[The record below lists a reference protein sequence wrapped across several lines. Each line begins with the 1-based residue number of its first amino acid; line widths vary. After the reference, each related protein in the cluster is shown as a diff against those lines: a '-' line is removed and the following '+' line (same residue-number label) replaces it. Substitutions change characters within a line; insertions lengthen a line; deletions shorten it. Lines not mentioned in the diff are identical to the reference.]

1 MILQWLH
8 RQCPFGCR
16 DGFAINAIAAGR
28 IAMADNNR
36 AREFAKLTETAADT
50 AMGKLLRSFWQPVA
64 VSKALA
70 PKSAKAIRILGEDL
84 TLYRGESGNTYL
96 VGSRCLHRL
105 TLLHTG
111 WVEGEQIRC
120 MYHGWKY
127 NGAGRCVE
135 RPAERIA
142 LPDNKKIAGYPTKE
156 YAGLIFAYMGQ
167 GEAPPFDL
175 PRKDAFER
183 TTDLGF
189 ARSEVWP
196 CNWFQHVENSL
207 DPVHVSFAHM
217 AGRVGEF
224 GRAITESIPELS
236 YEETSSGVRQTA
248 KRSDNNVRV
257 SNWTFPNCNY
267 VRVPGL
273 TADDPWIETG
283 NWMVP
288 VDEVSTARFS
298 VRRVP
303 STTPEQDAR
312 ITRYFAEAE
321 DYNAADH
328 HAELFDRHEYP
339 DDPLIR
345 LTSAQD
351 YVALMG
357 QGVVTDRNREVLG
370 RSDMGVAFLRRLFT
384 RELAAIEQGKP
395 TKTWTPMTTPVDMPI
410 PVPA

>member
-1 MILQWLH
+1 
-8 RQCPFGCR
+8 
-16 DGFAINAIAAGR
+16 
-28 IAMADNNR
+28 MADNNR
-36 AREFAKLTETAADT
+36 AQNFAKLTETAANT

-64 VSKALA
+64 VSKGLA
-70 PKSAKAIRILGEDL
+70 PKSAKAIRILSEDL
-84 TLYRGESGNTYL
+84 TLYRGESGKAYL

-105 TLLHTG
+105 TLLQTG
-111 WVEGEQIRC
+111 WIEGDEIRC

-167 GEAPPFDL
+167 GEAPSFDL

-189 ARSEVWP
+189 ARLEVWP

-236 YEETSSGVRQTA
+236 YEETSSGIRQTA
-248 KRSDNNVRV
+248 TRSDNNVRV

-273 TADDPWIETG
+273 TAEDPWIETG

-288 VDEVSTARFS
+288 VDDVSTARFS

-303 STTPEQDAR
+303 STTPEHDTR

-321 DYNAADH
+321 SYNAADH
-328 HAELFDRHEYP
+328 HSELFDRHEYP

-370 RSDMGVAFLRRLFT
+370 RSDMGVAFLRRLFL

-395 TKTWTPMTTPVDMPI
+395 AKTWTPMTTPVDMPI
-410 PVPA
+410 PVQQPVTA

>member
-1 MILQWLH
+1 
-8 RQCPFGCR
+8 
-16 DGFAINAIAAGR
+16 
-28 IAMADNNR
+28 
-36 AREFAKLTETAADT
+36 
-50 AMGKLLRSFWQPVA
+50 MGKLLRLFWQPVA

-84 TLYRGESGNTYL
+84 TLYRGESGTPYL
-96 VGSRCLHRL
+96 VGSHCLHRL

-111 WVEGEQIRC
+111 WIEGDEIRC

-127 NGAGRCVE
+127 DGAGRCIE
-135 RPAERIA
+135 RPAERIR
-142 LPDNKKIAGYPTKE
+142 LPDGKKIAGYPTKE
-156 YAGLIFAYMGQ
+156 YAGLIFAYMGS
-167 GEAPPFDL
+167 GEAPAFEL

-183 TTDLGF
+183 PTDLGF
-189 ARSEVWP
+189 ARVEVWP

-224 GRAITESIPELS
+224 GKAITESIPELS
-236 YEETSSGVRQTA
+236 YEETSSGIQQTA

-273 TADDPWIETG
+273 TVDDPWIETG

-288 VDEVSTARFS
+288 IDDVSTARFS

-303 STTPEQDAR
+303 PTTPDNDER
-312 ITRYFAEAE
+312 VTRYFAEAE
-321 DYNAADH
+321 SYNAADH
-328 HAELFDRHEYP
+328 HAALFERQEYP

-357 QGVVTDRNREVLG
+357 QGVVADRSREVLG
-370 RSDMGVAFLRRLFT
+370 RSDMGVAFLRRLFL
-384 RELAAIEQGKP
+384 RELTAIEQGKP
-395 TKTWTPMTTPVDMPI
+395 TKTWTPMAKPVDMPI
-410 PVPA
+410 PVRQPA